1 MENKIKE
8 EQLHTIVEQQK
19 ELNSFVSRIGLLETQ
34 KHNLL
39 HQLSELNK
47 TVDEF
52 KVELFNEYGDV
63 NINIE
68 DGSYTNNKKPE
79 TVEEPSAQLVE

>member
-68 DGSYTNNKKPE
+68 DGSYTSNKKPE
-79 TVEEPSAQLVE
+79 TVEVEDAQVVE